1 MIQRNAHPVPEAAD
15 SGPGSSRTVLTYP
28 GVSVQIVLDHA
39 APVAD
44 ALRSA
49 LHGWTP
55 DQVAS
60 AGASAQVASVLGDK
74 GTFAARSAYLGETIH
89 GLGVAGAA
97 CAMIADLAQ
106 DYFVTRP
113 GSLALHCAAFRFN
126 NRLIGMT
133 GPAKAG
139 KSTLAAR
146 MTQEPDMTVFCDD
159 VLPMQPDGTAVGLGI
174 SPRLRLPLPE
184 ACSDGFRAHVA
195 RHLGPSDDRYA
206 YLCAPNVAPHG
217 TKAPLSVLLIL
228 DRRPDGGAALHDV
241 TDHEALHFLLSQ
253 NMADLETA
261 DAAIARLTDLLSQII
276 CLRLVYSDLEDAV
289 ALIRQAFGGS
299 AAVHADVAVLPP
311 VPPAAARS
319 MPAAQMA
326 PDLCWARRPDVMM
339 QATGDAAFLWLPG
352 RQTVWR
358 MNALALA
365 VWTMLEIPGSA
376 QDLAGVLADH
386 FTDQDPDTL
395 TADVNALLQGLAK
408 AALIETADPMALS
421 G

>member
-1 MIQRNAHPVPEAAD
+1 MADHDPVAAD
-15 SGPGSSRTVLTYP
+15 RGPVSARSVLKYP
-28 GVSVQIVLDHA
+28 GVTLQIVLDHA

-44 ALRSA
+44 ALGAA
-49 LHGWTP
+49 LSGWTP
-55 DQVAS
+55 TRGTVP
-60 AGASAQVASVLGDK
+60 GAQARTTSVLGDK
-74 GTFAARSAYLGETIH
+74 GTYAARSAFLGETIH

-97 CAMIADLAQ
+97 CAVIADLAQ

-146 MTQEPDMTVFCDD
+146 MTQETDMAVFCDD
-159 VLPMQPDGTAVGLGI
+159 VLPMQPDGNAVALGVA
-174 SPRLRLPLPE
+174 PRLRLPLPE
-184 ACSDGFRAHVA
+184 TCSDGFRAHVA
-195 RHLGPSDDRYA
+195 RHLGPRDDRYA
-206 YLCAPNVAPHG
+206 YLCAPNVAAHG
-217 TKAPLSVLLIL
+217 TTAPLSILLIL
-228 DRRPDGGAALHDV
+228 DRKPDGDATLHAV
-241 TDHEALHFLLSQ
+241 TDHEALHYLLSQ

-261 DAAIARLTDLLSQII
+261 DIAITQLTRLLHRIT
-276 CLRLVYSDLEDAV
+276 CLRLVYADLEDAV
-289 ALIRQAFGGS
+289 ALVRHAFGGG
-299 AAVHADVAVLPP
+299 AQINPDVTVLPP
-311 VPPAAARS
+311 LPQAAPRSLPVARMS
-319 MPAAQMA
+319 S
-326 PDLCWARRPDVMM
+326 DLHWARRPDVMM
-339 QATGDAAFLWLPG
+339 QATGDSAFLWLPG

-376 QDLAGVLADH
+376 QDLAAVLADH
-386 FTDQDPDTL
+386 FTDQDQATL

-408 AALIETADPMALS
+408 AGLIETADPMALS

>member
-1 MIQRNAHPVPEAAD
+1 MRLAYHDPVAAD
-15 SGPGSSRTVLTYP
+15 CGPVSARTVLKYP
-28 GVSVQIVLDHA
+28 GVSLQIVLDHA

-44 ALRSA
+44 ALGAA
-49 LHGWTP
+49 LRGWTP
-55 DQVAS
+55 ARGTVPDPQAR
-60 AGASAQVASVLGDK
+60 VASVLGDT
-74 GTFAARSAYLGETIH
+74 GTYAARSAYLGETIH

-97 CAMIADLAQ
+97 CAVIADLAQ

-146 MTQEPDMTVFCDD
+146 MTQEQDMLVFCDD

-217 TKAPLSVLLIL
+217 TTAPLSVLLIL

-241 TDHEALHFLLSQ
+241 TDHEALHYLLSQ

-261 DAAIARLTDLLSQII
+261 DIAITQLTGLLRRIT
-276 CLRLVYSDLEDAV
+276 CLRLVYADLEDAV
-289 ALIRQAFGGS
+289 ALIRHAFGGG
-299 AAVHADVAVLPP
+299 AQVNADVAVLPP
-311 VPPAAARS
+311 LPQAAPRSLPEARMS
-319 MPAAQMA
+319 ST
-326 PDLCWARRPDVMM
+326 LRWARRPDVMM
-339 QATGDAAFLWLPG
+339 QASGESAFLWLPG

-358 MNALALA
+358 MNTLALA

-386 FTDQDPDTL
+386 FTDQDPATL